1 MAAKN
6 IGRFNILRNLGK
18 GTQGAV
24 HLAYDPQLDR
34 QVAIKTIRPGA
45 AHTETLLHEARI
57 VSKLQH
63 ANIVPLYDAGEHE
76 GRPYLVCAY
85 VEGGTL
91 QHMLRNGAL
100 PAVKSVEIA
109 CSLLDA
115 LEYAHQQG
123 VLHLDIKPGN
133 IMIGQRGQ
141 PMLMDFGIARLMK
154 EQSEDSQEV
163 IGTPQY
169 MAPECISNGG
179 VDVSTDL
186 YSVGMVLYETVAGV
200 SAFAGD
206 NAFHVMN
213 RVVNEV
219 AAAPSIHNPGLDE
232 GLEAIIMK
240 SIAKRKEE
248 RYRDAATMRAALKT
262 YLGEPGEAA
271 ASDVHGSTLEF
282 LLRRMRSKS
291 DFPALSNIITEIN
304 QIVASESDS
313 ANKLARVILQDF
325 ALTNKLLR
333 VVNTVSYGQFG
344 GNIST
349 ISKAVVIMGF
359 GPVRNIAMSL
369 ILLEFVQNKTLAH
382 QIKEEV
388 IASFFSGVLA
398 LQLAVGRNVRD
409 AEELMICAMFQNLG
423 HMLVTYYFF
432 EENQEISRLIERG
445 QSEKQAAIKVLGL
458 TYNEIGVGVARSW
471 NFPKCL
477 LEGMEKLPAEEPVK
491 KPRTET
497 ERIRVMANMANDL
510 CVIAART
517 ASNEKS
523 RALNKLRLRYQDA
536 LDISEHKLNA
546 VLEAGLQELTR
557 RAMTLE
563 INTSRSPL
571 VKKVQQWSG
580 QAINTLPKDTK
591 KAEVMNGVRGIE
603 SALNDVEKENH
614 HARPDPATIMGAGI
628 QDVTNTLVE
637 EFNLND
643 VLLMVLETIYRGLG
657 FKRAIICIR
666 DNTANAMVA
675 RMGLGADVGEVIPRF
690 RFKIAF
696 EPDVF
701 HLAFE
706 KGVDIVI
713 EDLSTASAAGQIPAW
728 YKQVV
733 NAGSFILLPIVI
745 KKKTVGLF
753 YADMQQANTL
763 KLSEQQLS
771 LLRTLRNQAVL
782 AIKQKM

>member
-1 MAAKN
+1 MAAKR
-6 IGRFNILRNLGK
+6 IGRFNILRELGK

-34 QVAIKTIRPGA
+34 QVAIKTLRPGST
-45 AHTETLLHEARI
+45 HTETLLREARI

-63 ANIVPLYDAGEHE
+63 ANIVPLYDAGEQDGE
-76 GRPYLVCAY
+76 PYLVCAY

-91 QHMLRNGAL
+91 QRMLRDGAL
-100 PAVKSVEIA
+100 PAVKSAEIT
-109 CSLLDA
+109 CQLLDA

-141 PMLMDFGIARLMK
+141 PMLMDFGIARLMQ
-154 EQSEDSQEV
+154 EQNDDSQEV

-179 VDVSTDL
+179 VDASSDL
-186 YSVGMVLYETVAGV
+186 YSVGMVLYEMVAGV
-200 SAFAGD
+200 PAFTGD
-206 NAFHVMN
+206 NAFNVMN
-213 RVVNEV
+213 RVVHEA
-219 AAAPSIHNPGLDE
+219 AAAPSVYSPELDA

-240 SIAKRKEE
+240 SIAKNKEE
-248 RYRDAATMRAALKT
+248 RYRDAASMRGALKT
-262 YLGEPGEAA
+262 YLGELGDSVAGDA
-271 ASDVHGSTLEF
+271 HATLEF

-313 ANKLARVILQDF
+313 ANKLARAILQDF

-333 VVNTVSYGQFG
+333 LVNTVSYGQFG

-359 GPVRNIAMSL
+359 ETVRNIAMSL
-369 ILLEFVQNKTLAH
+369 IMLEFMQNKTLAH
-382 QIKEEV
+382 QLKDEV
-388 IASFFSGVLA
+388 VASFFSGVLA
-398 LQLAVGRNVRD
+398 TQLAVGRNIRD

-423 HMLVTYYFF
+423 RMLVTYYFF
-432 EENQEISRLIERG
+432 DESQEISRLVEQG
-445 QSEKQAAIKVLGL
+445 QNEEQAAIKVLGL
-458 TYNEIGVGVARSW
+458 TYNQIGIGVAKSW
-471 NFPKCL
+471 NFPQRL
-477 LEGMEKLPAEEPVK
+477 LDGMERLPSGESVK
-491 KPRTET
+491 KPKTEIDHMRAT
-497 ERIRVMANMANDL
+497 VNMANDL
-510 CVIAART
+510 CMVAAGT
-517 ASNEKS
+517 APGEKS
-523 RALNKLRLRYQDA
+523 QALNRVRLRYQDA
-536 LDISEHKLNA
+536 LDIPEHKLNA
-546 VLEAGLQELTR
+546 ALETGLQELTR
-557 RAMTLE
+557 RAMSLE
-563 INTSRSPL
+563 INTARSPL
-571 VKKVQQWSG
+571 VKKVRQWSG
-580 QAINTLPKDTK
+580 QAIDTLPEDTK
-591 KAEVMNGVRGIE
+591 KADVMNGVHGIE
-603 SALNDVEKENH
+603 SALNEAEKQAPQ
-614 HARPDPATIMGAGI
+614 ARPDPATVMGAGI

-637 EFNLND
+637 DFNLND

-657 FKRAIICIR
+657 FRRAIICIR
-666 DNTANAMVA
+666 DNKINAMVA
-675 RMGLGADVGEVIPRF
+675 RMGLGAGVDEVIPRF
-690 RFKIAF
+690 RFKITF

-701 HLAFE
+701 HLAIE

-713 EDLSTASAAGQIPAW
+713 EDLNAASIANKIPVW
-728 YKQVV
+728 YKQ
-733 NAGSFILLPIVI
+733 ALDAESFILLPIVI
-745 KKKTVGLF
+745 SKKTVGLF